1 MILLSL
7 VVGRFWIYSS
17 VSSALYQ
24 LQGLLV
30 VKRNVR
36 TVIIVS
42 RTSDSHMESGVQMV
56 EDVIGLLGIF

>member
-1 MILLSL
+1 ML
-7 VVGRFWIYSS
+7 GRFWIYSS
-17 VSSALYQ
+17 VSSVLYQ

-30 VKRNVR
+30 VKLDVR

-42 RTSDSHMESGVQMV
+42 STSDSHMESGVQMV

>member
-1 MILLSL
+1 
-7 VVGRFWIYSS
+7 V
-17 VSSALYQ
+17 LYQ

-30 VKRNVR
+30 VKLDVR

-42 RTSDSHMESGVQMV
+42 STSDSHMESGVQMV